1 MKIADIAKF
10 FGLTIEETKNVLKK
24 YKDCFPEE
32 SSLKTLVTLHTDNG
46 TGEIEVL
53 DLPCYGYHRYFD
65 DKQQE
70 YCIEYYTESLIR
82 ADEAIDVY
90 VYSSQFGSDYS
101 IKKTCQ
107 DVLNFYEIKKCSVCG
122 NYECQEG
129 WISDKNKLIKE
140 YNGVYYCP
148 DHLPK
153 GTKVCQC
160 CGKVVREEN
169 IRKIYDTDFSHS
181 VCLDCLNELV
191 DDLVVAKCADGKYY
205 KGYGRYNGQLYPY
218 EVYAALKFGED
229 APDWWHIG
237 NERIDW

>member
-1 MKIADIAKF
+1 MKIAEIAKF

-24 YKDCFPEE
+24 YEDCFPEE
-32 SSLKTLVTLHTDNG
+32 SSLEMLPILYSDNR

-53 DLPCYGYHRYFD
+53 DLACFGYHCYID
-65 DKQQE
+65 NKQQE
-70 YCIEYYTESLIR
+70 YVKEYYTEMLIR
-82 ADEAIDVY
+82 ADEAISIS
-90 VYSSQFGSDYS
+90 VYSLQFGFDSCEE
-101 IKKTCQ
+101 KTCQ
-107 DVLNFYEIKKCSVCG
+107 LVLDTYGIKKCSVCG
-122 NYECQEG
+122 NYERRED
-129 WISDKNKLIKE
+129 WINNKNKTIKG
-140 YNGVYYCP
+140 YNGTYYCP

-169 IRKIYDTDFSHS
+169 IRKIYDTNFSHS

-191 DDLVVAKCADGKYY
+191 DDLIVAKCADGKYY

-229 APDWWHIG
+229 VPDWWHIG